1 MPRERD
7 DIEGIMLVSS
17 LGTQATTLATMH
29 SNNITPDVTLPHQHK
44 ELTMLAMLPLSKNQ

>member
-17 LGTQATTLATMH
+17 LGTQVTTLATMH
-29 SNNITPDVTLPHQHK
+29 SNNITLNMSLLHQHK
-44 ELTMLAMLPLSKNQ
+44 KLTMLAVLPLSKNQ

>member
-7 DIEGIMLVSS
+7 HIEGIILVSS

-29 SNNITPDVTLPHQHK
+29 SNNITPNVTLRHQHK
-44 ELTMLAMLPLSKNQ
+44 N